1 MNYESI
7 QELRNA
13 DQDPSKTGRNPI
25 LKHTLYDNFDDLFDT
40 PCPLENADGLTSGL
54 VKIAKVLNK
63 VQPILAYN
71 IITK

>member
-7 QELRNA
+7 QELR
-13 DQDPSKTGRNPI
+13 DSDRVSRNPI
-25 LKHTLYDNFDDLFDT
+25 LKPILYDNFDDLFDT
-40 PCPLENADGLTSGL
+40 RCEFENAVGLTAGL

-63 VQPILAYN
+63 VQPIIAYN

>member
-1 MNYESI
+1 MNYESV

-25 LKHTLYDNFDDLFDT
+25 LKPTHDNFDDLFDT
-40 PCPLENADGLTSGL
+40 PCSLESADGLTSGL
-54 VKIAKVLNK
+54 VKIASVLNK
-63 VQPILAYN
+63 VQPIIAYN